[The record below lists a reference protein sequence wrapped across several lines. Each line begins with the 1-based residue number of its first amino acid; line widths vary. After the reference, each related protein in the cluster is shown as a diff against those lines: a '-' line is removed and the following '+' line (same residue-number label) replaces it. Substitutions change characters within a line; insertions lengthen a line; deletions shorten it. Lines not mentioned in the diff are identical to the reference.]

1 MRERFDAG
9 TGLVAVGAVLLLVSL
24 FIRWYDPGG
33 DAWAVFESL
42 DLVLAGAAVCGLLAV
57 APRFGTG
64 GLGRA
69 LPIISVAAFAVVL
82 VQLIDPPPVVR
93 HSDLATGAWLA
104 LAATATMALGAILGA
119 ASISVTVDVR
129 GRERRRRT
137 AAIDARESAARGG
150 RGRRGGRCRARAAGP
165 SLRAPRRAVARA
177 ARAGHRRAR
186 GGSAAHAGPR
196 PGRAD
201 TGVMSAVASGLS
213 FEVLRFTVEPVS
225 AEVALLELEG
235 RFRAETRRRLGVP
248 RLMAESDEGS
258 REVAPAAASEAQ
270 AEPDGGLWRASYA
283 VALEILD
290 DGSFALAVGRE
301 LLVGLP
307 APDLAETSGE
317 REVRLA
323 REANA
328 LRRTADEARAAA
340 AAALASVGTERQAR
354 EATEAEMAEARMA
367 RDDHARR
374 AASLDDELAQLRRE
388 HAAELVRRDEEQAA
402 ALAGR
407 DEEAARVAEERVAEL
422 EAEAAEARR
431 EPAGRARGGRGHA
444 ARPRARA
451 RACRGGRGRSAP
463 RAGHR
468 ARRRAGA
475 GGRRR
480 RERTTTSRPRPWL
493 APTATR
499 RWPPRAPRPT
509 TTRPTSSIH
518 PAGEPATEVAERPR
532 RRPAPGAGDEG
543 SEDATEVATRERRPG
558 PVAGDPGETVRV
570 LGARR
575 PRRTGEGTP
584 AEAAPGTAA
593 IGARHIEPGQAP
605 RRSAAAAWLARCW
618 PSRR

>member
-1 MRERFDAG
+1 MRAPG
-9 TGLVAVGAVLLLVSL
+9 SLPLVPSCCWSVCSY
-24 FIRWYDPGG
+24 WYDPGG

-42 DLVLAGAAVCGLLAV
+42 DLLLVGAAVCGLLAV

-69 LPIISVAAFAVVL
+69 LPLISVAAFAIVL
-82 VQLIDPPPVVR
+82 VQLIDPPPVVS
-93 HSDLATGAWLA
+93 HSSLATGAWLA

-137 AAIDARESAARGG
+137 AAIDARESAAEAAEAAAPSEPGRPGVASRGATS
-150 RGRRGGRCRARAAGP
+150 RCSSRASRSSP
-165 SLRAPRRAVARA
+165 SPRRIRSARRPSTRSSRHRSDERRRQ
-177 ARAGHRRAR
+177 RAELRGPALHRR
-186 GGSAAHAGPR
+186 
-196 PGRAD
+196 
-201 TGVMSAVASGLS
+201 
-213 FEVLRFTVEPVS
+213 PVS

-248 RLMAESDEGS
+248 RLMAESDDGS

-283 VALEILD
+283 VALEVLD

-354 EATEAEMAEARMA
+354 EATEAEIADARMA

-374 AASLDDELAQLRRE
+374 AASLDDDLAQLRRE

-407 DEEAARVAEERVAEL
+407 DEEAAQAAEERVAEL

-431 EPAGRARGGRGHA
+431 SLRA
-444 ARPRARA
+444 ARAEAEAMRRDLERERERAEAAEAAVR
-451 RACRGGRGRSAP
+451 RGRVTELDGEP
-463 RAGHR
+463 VQAGD
-468 ARRRAGA
+468 ADDD
-475 GGRRR
+475 
-480 RERTTTSRPRPWL
+480 RPRPWSP
-493 APTATR
+493 PTATR
-499 RWPPRAPRPT
+499 PWPPRAPRPT
-509 TTRPTSSIH
+509 RTTPTSSI
-518 PAGEPATEVAERPR
+518 PR
-532 RRPAPGAGDEG
+532 RRAGDRG
-543 SEDATEVATRERRPG
+543 RRTAAGGARPATTAARTPPRSPPASAPSPSRATPARPSACSARGARGAPARAPPPTPPPARRPSAPATSSPARRPG
-558 PVAGDPGETVRV
+558 AARPPPGWR
-570 LGARR
+570 A
-575 PRRTGEGTP
+575 
-584 AEAAPGTAA
+584 
-593 IGARHIEPGQAP
+593 
-605 RRSAAAAWLARCW
+605 SW
-618 PSRR
+618 PSQR

>member
-1 MRERFDAG
+1 
-9 TGLVAVGAVLLLVSL
+9 
-24 FIRWYDPGG
+24 
-33 DAWAVFESL
+33 
-42 DLVLAGAAVCGLLAV
+42 
-57 APRFGTG
+57 
-64 GLGRA
+64 
-69 LPIISVAAFAVVL
+69 
-82 VQLIDPPPVVR
+82 
-93 HSDLATGAWLA
+93 
-104 LAATATMALGAILGA
+104 
-119 ASISVTVDVR
+119 
-129 GRERRRRT
+129 
-137 AAIDARESAARGG
+137 
-150 RGRRGGRCRARAAGP
+150 
-165 SLRAPRRAVARA
+165 
-177 ARAGHRRAR
+177 
-186 GGSAAHAGPR
+186 
-196 PGRAD
+196 
-201 TGVMSAVASGLS
+201 MSAVASGLS

-248 RLMAESDEGS
+248 RLMAETDDGS
-258 REVAPAAASEAQ
+258 SEVAPAAADEAH

-283 VALEILD
+283 VALDLLD

-354 EATEAEMAEARMA
+354 ETTEAEMAEARMA

-374 AASLDDELAQLRRE
+374 AASLDEDLSQLRRE

-407 DEEAARVAEERVAEL
+407 DEEAARAADERVAEL

-431 EPAGRARGGRGHA
+431 SLRA
-444 ARPRARA
+444 ARAEAEAMRRDLERERERAEAAEAAVR
-451 RACRGGRGRSAP
+451 RGRITELDGESVE
-463 RAGHR
+463 AG
-468 ARRRAGA
+468 
-475 GGRRR
+475 
-480 RERTTTSRPRPWL
+480 ETDDE
-493 APTATR
+493 
-499 RWPPRAPRPT
+499 RPT
-509 TTRPTSSIH
+509 TVVAPDGDEALAAARAEAQDDETDVFDP
-518 PAGEPATEVAERPR
+518 PAAEAATEIAERP
-532 RRPAPGAGDEG
+532 AGGGTAAGPDDDR
-543 SEDATEVATRERRPG
+543 SEDATEIATVKRSG

-593 IGARHIEPGQAP
+593 IGARHIEPGQTP
-605 RRSAAAAWLARCW
+605 QRSAAAAWLARALAFAALTVVVLALLLVVK
-618 PSRR
+618 PF

>member
-1 MRERFDAG
+1 
-9 TGLVAVGAVLLLVSL
+9 
-24 FIRWYDPGG
+24 
-33 DAWAVFESL
+33 
-42 DLVLAGAAVCGLLAV
+42 
-57 APRFGTG
+57 
-64 GLGRA
+64 
-69 LPIISVAAFAVVL
+69 
-82 VQLIDPPPVVR
+82 
-93 HSDLATGAWLA
+93 
-104 LAATATMALGAILGA
+104 
-119 ASISVTVDVR
+119 
-129 GRERRRRT
+129 
-137 AAIDARESAARGG
+137 
-150 RGRRGGRCRARAAGP
+150 
-165 SLRAPRRAVARA
+165 
-177 ARAGHRRAR
+177 
-186 GGSAAHAGPR
+186 
-196 PGRAD
+196 
-201 TGVMSAVASGLS
+201 MSAVASGLS

-248 RLMAESDEGS
+248 RLMAESDDGS

-374 AASLDDELAQLRRE
+374 ASSLDDDLAQLRRE

-407 DEEAARVAEERVAEL
+407 DEEAARAAEERVGEL

-431 EPAGRARGGRGHA
+431 SLRA
-444 ARPRARA
+444 ARAEAEAMRRDLERERERAEAAEAVVRRGRVTELDGEPVQVDDADNADDVEEAAAVVVPDGDEALAAARA
-451 RACRGGRGRSAP
+451 EADDD
-463 RAGHR
+463 
-468 ARRRAGA
+468 
-475 GGRRR
+475 
-480 RERTTTSRPRPWL
+480 TDIFD
-493 APTATR
+493 
-499 RWPPRAPRPT
+499 PPPD
-509 TTRPTSSIH
+509 
-518 PAGEPATEVAERPR
+518 EPATEIAERPR
-532 RRPAPGAGDEG
+532 RRSAGDA
-543 SEDATEVATRERRPG
+543 SEDATEVATRERPQ

-605 RRSAAAAWLARCW
+605 RRSAAAAWLARLLAFAALVVVVVALLLVVK
-618 PSRR
+618 PF

>member
-1 MRERFDAG
+1 
-9 TGLVAVGAVLLLVSL
+9 
-24 FIRWYDPGG
+24 
-33 DAWAVFESL
+33 
-42 DLVLAGAAVCGLLAV
+42 
-57 APRFGTG
+57 
-64 GLGRA
+64 
-69 LPIISVAAFAVVL
+69 
-82 VQLIDPPPVVR
+82 
-93 HSDLATGAWLA
+93 
-104 LAATATMALGAILGA
+104 
-119 ASISVTVDVR
+119 
-129 GRERRRRT
+129 
-137 AAIDARESAARGG
+137 
-150 RGRRGGRCRARAAGP
+150 
-165 SLRAPRRAVARA
+165 
-177 ARAGHRRAR
+177 
-186 GGSAAHAGPR
+186 
-196 PGRAD
+196 
-201 TGVMSAVASGLS
+201 MSAVASGLS

-258 REVAPAAASEAQ
+258 REVAPAAANEAQ

-283 VALEILD
+283 VALELLD

-388 HAAELVRRDEEQAA
+388 HAAELVRRDEEQNA

-407 DEEAARVAEERVAEL
+407 DEEAARAAEERVAEL

-431 EPAGRARGGRGHA
+431 SLRAARAEAEAMRRDLERERERAEAAEAAVRRGRVTELDGEPVEAGDAEEPAAVVVPDGDEALAA
-444 ARPRARA
+444 ARADA
-451 RACRGGRGRSAP
+451 D
-463 RAGHR
+463 
-468 ARRRAGA
+468 
-475 GGRRR
+475 
-480 RERTTTSRPRPWL
+480 EDDIDIFD
-493 APTATR
+493 
-499 RWPPRAPRPT
+499 PPPD
-509 TTRPTSSIH
+509 
-518 PAGEPATEVAERPR
+518 EPATEIAEGPR
-532 RRPAPGAGDEG
+532 GRGDAG
-543 SEDATEVATRERRPG
+543 SEDATEVATWQRPAS
-558 PVAGDPGETVRV
+558 VAGDPGETVRV
-570 LGARR
+570 IGARR

-593 IGARHIEPGQAP
+593 IGARHIEPGQTP
-605 RRSAAAAWLARCW
+605 RRSAAAAWLARLLAFAALVVVVVALLLVVK
-618 PSRR
+618 PF

>member
-1 MRERFDAG
+1 
-9 TGLVAVGAVLLLVSL
+9 
-24 FIRWYDPGG
+24 
-33 DAWAVFESL
+33 
-42 DLVLAGAAVCGLLAV
+42 
-57 APRFGTG
+57 
-64 GLGRA
+64 
-69 LPIISVAAFAVVL
+69 
-82 VQLIDPPPVVR
+82 
-93 HSDLATGAWLA
+93 
-104 LAATATMALGAILGA
+104 
-119 ASISVTVDVR
+119 
-129 GRERRRRT
+129 
-137 AAIDARESAARGG
+137 
-150 RGRRGGRCRARAAGP
+150 
-165 SLRAPRRAVARA
+165 
-177 ARAGHRRAR
+177 
-186 GGSAAHAGPR
+186 
-196 PGRAD
+196 
-201 TGVMSAVASGLS
+201 MSAVASGLS

-248 RLMAESDEGS
+248 RLMAESDDGS

-283 VALEILD
+283 VALEVLD

-354 EATEAEMAEARMA
+354 EATEAEIADARMA
-367 RDDHARR
+367 RDDHARH

-402 ALAGR
+402 AVAGR
-407 DEEAARVAEERVAEL
+407 DEEAARAAEERVAEL

-431 EPAGRARGGRGHA
+431 SLRAARAEAEAMRRDLERERERAEAAEAAVRRGRVTELDGEPVQADGADDADDDEPATAVMAPDADEALAA
-444 ARPRARA
+444 ARAEAYDDDTDIFDP
-451 RACRGGRGRSAP
+451 
-463 RAGHR
+463 
-468 ARRRAGA
+468 
-475 GGRRR
+475 
-480 RERTTTSRPRPWL
+480 
-493 APTATR
+493 
-499 RWPPRAPRPT
+499 
-509 TTRPTSSIH
+509 
-518 PAGEPATEVAERPR
+518 PAGEPATEIAERPR
-532 RRPAPGAGDEG
+532 TGSAGAAHAG
-543 SEDATEVATRERRPG
+543 SEDATEVAPRE

-575 PRRTGEGTP
+575 PRRTGEGKP

-605 RRSAAAAWLARCW
+605 RRSAAAAWLARILAFAALAVVVLALLLVVK
-618 PSRR
+618 PF